1 MRALDNYNK
10 EKDKN
15 MGLMIGIC
23 MKNLWFCSASMSVI
37 WYVLLAVGGGHQKTL
52 LQRLILVLAVT
63 GVMWIL
69 YYQFV
74 IRREKKMRSAVAF
87 SILNWYLAIM
97 LLVHPSGMT
106 VLDGLMFGVIV
117 MFPVWTNPFWT
128 KAQMINGAAIV
139 VVRHLVLYFM
149 NVNETGYIQI
159 VSILGM
165 FCVGLMLYYN
175 VKYVHAQTMMLGD
188 ATRMD
193 AATGLYNHECFYEE
207 LEKRM
212 QTFDQLSQDMREDES
227 FCLLI
232 ADIDNFKRV
241 NDTYGHAYGDQ
252 VLLGLA
258 GIFKRYCGG
267 KDFAARYGGEEFV
280 LIIGGCHKKDALTRA
295 DTIRKKFQNA
305 VFTDATGE
313 EHQFTVSL
321 GVAEYNKKWESAS
334 QFFEQADQ
342 ALYQAKNSGKNRVC
356 SS

>member
-15 MGLMIGIC
+15 MGLMIGTC
-23 MKNLWFCSASMSVI
+23 MKSLWFCYVTISAI
-37 WYVLLAVGGGHQKTL
+37 WYVLVLTSEGYQKGL
-52 LQRLILVLAVT
+52 LERLLLPTIAA
-63 GVMWIL
+63 GIMWLL
-69 YYQFV
+69 YYRFV
-74 IRREKKMRSAVAF
+74 IMCNKKLRSAVAF

-97 LLVHPSGMT
+97 LLLHPSAAP
-106 VLDGLMFGVIV
+106 VLDGLLFGVIV
-117 MFPVWTNPFWT
+117 LFPVWTNSFWT

-139 VVRHLVLYFM
+139 VVRHLLLYFL
-149 NVNETGYIQI
+149 NIRETDHTQLINL
-159 VSILGM
+159 LGM
-165 FCVGLMLYYN
+165 FVLGIMLYYN
-175 VKYVHAQTMMLGD
+175 VEYVHEQTLILGD

-212 QTFDQLSQDMREDES
+212 KIFDQLPQENKEDEI

-232 ADIDNFKRV
+232 ADIDNFKKV

-258 GIFKRYCGG
+258 GIFERYCGS

-295 DTIRKKFQNA
+295 DTIRKKFQDA
-305 VFTDATGE
+305 VFVDANGE
-313 EHQFTVSL
+313 DHQFTVSL
-321 GVAEYNKKWESAS
+321 GVAEYAKTWESAS
-334 QFFEQADQ
+334 KFFDQADQ
-342 ALYQAKNSGKNRVC
+342 ALYQAKKTGKNRVC
-356 SS
+356 SM